1 MVSFLFTAMGSID
14 VTASS
19 SSSSTIKGSY
29 YPSWTPDFTPS
40 DIDTALFT
48 HIFYAFLSPSN
59 ITFKFELSEPMAVA
73 LSNFTTTLRF
83 ASPPV
88 KTLLSIGGAGDVPT
102 ALLANMAS
110 RHSSRKVF
118 INSSLE
124 VARKFGFDGLDLDWE
139 SPQNPKEMDDLAH
152 LLREWR
158 LAIIEEARATE
169 QPPLL
174 LTAAVYFASDFFL
187 DPVYRTYPVAAIRKN
202 LDWIN
207 AMCYDYHGAWDPSA
221 TGSQAAF
228 FDPKSNLSS
237 IHGLKSWLRAG
248 MPGKQVVMGLP
259 LYARTWELKDPN
271 VTEIGAPAVS
281 AGPGGGMLPYSD
293 VQAFNRDHSAF
304 VVYDAETVST
314 YSFSGTSWIGYDDVA
329 STMVKIGLAQ
339 ALGLRGYFFWALS
352 FETEW
357 QISSQGMA
365 YISTQKFVL

>member
-1 MVSFLFTAMGSID
+1 MASVD
-14 VTASS
+14 VTASSSSSS

-29 YPSWTPDFTPS
+29 YPSWTTDFTPS
-40 DIDTALFT
+40 DIDTTLFS

-59 ITFKFELSEPMAVA
+59 ITFKFELPEPMAAA

-88 KTLLSIGGAGDVPT
+88 KTVLSIGGAGDAPT
-102 ALLANMAS
+102 ALLAEVAS
-110 RHSSRKVF
+110 SPSSRKDF
-118 INSSLE
+118 INSSVE

-139 SPQNPKEMDDLAH
+139 WPKNPKEMDDLAH

-158 LAIIEEARATE
+158 LVITEEARATK

-187 DPVYRTYPVAAIRKN
+187 DPVYRMYPVADIREN

-207 AMCYDYHGAWDPSA
+207 AMCYDYHGAWDTSA
-221 TGSQAAF
+221 TGAQAAF

-237 IHGLKSWLRAG
+237 IHGLNSWLWAG
-248 MPGKQVVMGLP
+248 MPRKQIVMGLP

-271 VTEIGAPAVS
+271 VTEIGAPAVKP
-281 AGPGGGMLPYSD
+281 GPGGGLLTYSE
-293 VQAFNRDHSAF
+293 VQVFNRNNSAT

-314 YSFSGTSWIGYDDVA
+314 YSFSGTSWVGYDDVA
-329 STMVKIGLAQ
+329 SAMVKIGLAQ

-357 QISSQGMA
+357 QISSQA
-365 YISTQKFVL
+365 SRAWILDD